1 MDPDNVVLDDEFII
15 NQTNDPENEL
25 YFYHTD
31 HLGSSSWITDASG
44 AVNQHIQYLPFG
56 ESFISQKVSSYD
68 VRYKFTGKE
77 RDQETGYDYFGAR
90 YYSSELSVWLSVD
103 PLASKMPS
111 LSPYMAFKNNPVKYI
126 DPDGRLPIVSSVVGF
141 IKGAFAKRSN
151 FEKKGTT
158 RMGNALRSAWRHEK
172 NAWKI
177 TGGLFATDKNKS
189 FNGKVGQIVSRFT
202 TELPQTVLGL
212 VSSYGANLF
221 GKMLDVNYKAG
232 ATVSKMRGLFG
243 AFTLGSFVIGD
254 RMISASPDNSI
265 FQHEYGHYL
274 QSQATGFLYLFKYA
288 IPSLYSAAI
297 TNRNNYYGHMYSKP
311 EQDANKRALNYWTST
326 IKNYNKWN
334 YDNNPIL
341 K

>member
-1 MDPDNVVLDDEFII
+1 MTTPKHISTEYQGGLPQMIGQSPV
-15 NQTNDPENEL
+15 QEL
-25 YFYHTD
+25 
-31 HLGSSSWITDASG
+31 
-44 AVNQHIQYLPFG
+44 
-56 ESFISQKVSSYD
+56 
-68 VRYKFTGKE
+68 TGKV
-77 RDQETGYDYFGAR
+77 YGAR
-90 YYSSELSVWLSVD
+90 YYLSELSVWLSVD
-103 PLASKMPS
+103 PLVSKMPS

-189 FNGKVGQIVSRFT
+189 FNGKVGQIFSRFT

-254 RMISASPDNSI
+254 RMISASPDNSL

-311 EQDANKRALNYWTST
+311 EQDANK
-326 IKNYNKWN
+326 
-334 YDNNPIL
+334 
-341 K
+341 